1 MNDWENAFERIK
13 SDQAIKL
20 SFNGLK
26 SLETKNESP
35 KKPFQKVISFNALKL
50 FIYDVSTPSSYLK
63 NGYWKKIKNMKKIN
77 EENKLK
83 WFLKNTIA
91 TSPSSFLYKLHRN
104 YNLKPLFD
112 QVFFSNQ
119 V

>member
-26 SLETKNESP
+26 SPEAKNESP

-50 FIYDVSTPSSYLK
+50 FI
-63 NGYWKKIKNMKKIN
+63 
-77 EENKLK
+77 
-83 WFLKNTIA
+83 
-91 TSPSSFLYKLHRN
+91 
-104 YNLKPLFD
+104 
-112 QVFFSNQ
+112 
-119 V
+119 